1 MLIISA
7 YKPRNI
13 IKKSSAETL
22 KRLYFKKKCQNAD
35 LEKKKLMMEMLFC
48 KREHLLRMELLK
60 NNKH

>member
-1 MLIISA
+1 
-7 YKPRNI
+7 
-13 IKKSSAETL
+13 
-22 KRLYFKKKCQNAD
+22 